1 MKPTMHVKG
10 LAEYILHVDQYSAN
24 VSLSLISDKY

>member
-1 MKPTMHVKG
+1 MHVKG

-24 VSLSLISDKY
+24 ISLALISDKY